1 MTELFF
7 PVFGAMVVF
16 LVAVPLLTLM
26 ARGVLVAVPSQKNSI
41 DRHGAPWRY
50 ALTIAPT
57 LAPVLWLVSAAIHQ
71 SEEGAPLAA
80 CAIDHLG
87 GEFCRDVV
95 LFGLLL
101 FAILGVGIVRR
112 MKSARAPRRGES
124 PLTSPFI
131 IDRVRSV
138 CVGHLA
144 LSPFANRIRVVEHG
158 RAPVCTRGLIRPVVE
173 IEADVV
179 AQLSDEEL
187 EAVLLHELEHA
198 HAGDPLRLFI
208 AQVAL
213 TVNPLGRILESEFG
227 RYCFAREA
235 LCDRRAVQLGAD
247 PLSLARS
254 IVAVAATRPAPAFTA
269 ALGGHGVGGIR
280 VRVHLLLDYAARWP
294 GPASRRAPVGL
305 LTLAA
310 VLLAFLPHFMGTG
323 PLDALHRG
331 VESTALLL
339 GLG

>member
-16 LVAVPLLTLM
+16 LVAVPLLTLVT
-26 ARGVLVAVPSQKNSI
+26 RGILAAVPSPKANIHQ
-41 DRHGAPWRY
+41 HGTPWRY
-50 ALTIAPT
+50 ALTIGPT
-57 LAPVLWLVSAAIHQ
+57 LAPVIWFVSAAVHQ

-80 CAIDHLG
+80 CVVDHLG

-95 LFGLLL
+95 LFGLVL
-101 FAILGVGIVRR
+101 FSILGVGVVRR
-112 MKSARAPRRGES
+112 MKSARAPRCAAP
-124 PLTSPFI
+124 PLPSRFI
-131 IDRVRSV
+131 TDRVRSV
-138 CVGHLA
+138 CIGHLA
-144 LSPFANRIRVVEHG
+144 LSPFANRIRVVERG

-173 IEADVV
+173 LEARVV

-213 TVNPLGRILESEFG
+213 TINPLGRLLEPEFG

-254 IVAVAATRPAPAFTA
+254 IVAVAATRPAPAYTA

-294 GPASRRAPVGL
+294 GPALRRAPVGL

-310 VLLAFLPHFMGTG
+310 VLLAILPHFMGTG
-323 PLDALHRG
+323 PLDALHHG
-331 VESTALLL
+331 VESVALLM